1 MKRLISVSLAL
12 MLFLTM
18 IIPAASAAPT
28 STVYV
33 KGGWLRMRSAPSF
46 DAPTIAS
53 FYTGTPLTYL
63 GSSGYWYYLRA
74 ASGMTGYMYST
85 YLTTTPPG
93 GGGSVVP
100 QPSGGTGTAYIYS
113 GNGRDV
119 NLRSGPGMN
128 YGVIGTYSVGTRV
141 TILSRG
147 TYWHYIKAG
156 VQTGYMMAKYLQ
168 TSSPSGGG
176 SGSVLPPS
184 YNVNYTAWVWAAN
197 GKPVYLRRGP
207 GKGYSA
213 IRLYPVGTQVTVLNH
228 SSVWDYI
235 RVGTDMG
242 YMMNQYLVT
251 GYTPSPQPQPQ
262 PHSYT
267 LNAVSISNTA
277 PTVGTTLSTI
287 VSPTGAIY
295 STQWYNE
302 LNQLLSSAQTYT
314 VQYTDVGHRI
324 WARVKGV
331 SPYSGTKDSAKTS
344 AVTYGWPT
352 PSHQLT
358 GVSLSLSNV
367 RVNQSIT
374 AVAQPG
380 GATASYRW
388 YRDDGSNVGSSQVYT
403 AQSADIGHR
412 LYCVA
417 IGTGSYTGTVAS
429 AFTQPVQP
437 ASPITQQL
445 NGSVTLP
452 NATTPGVTLSANLN
466 LNSYAVTYNWQSNG
480 VTVGTGATL
489 YVTPS
494 LAGTDLRLT
503 VTAMPGSG
511 YQGSVSSSYCI
522 VQSSV
527 NAPEPSSPSIEL
539 IGPETYPELI
549 TPFSESVSPELTTPS
564 TYPELITP
572 SSSSELITPIGGTVS
587 PELITPYGGN
597 TYGEGSFGGSTYPE
611 LVTPSGSS
619 ELITPAIESTYPELI
634 TPSASS
640 ELISPTVESTYPELI
655 TPSASSEIIAP

>member
-1 MKRLISVSLAL
+1 MKRWISVSLAL
-12 MLFLTM
+12 MLFLTLTL
-18 IIPAASAAPT
+18 PAASAAPT

-33 KGGWLRMRSAPSF
+33 QGGWLRMRRSPSF

-63 GSSGYWYYLRA
+63 GSSGYWYYVRA
-74 ASGMTGYMYST
+74 ASGMTGYMYSS

-93 GGGSVVP
+93 GGGSVAP
-100 QPSGGTGTAYIYS
+100 QPSGGTGAAYIYS
-113 GNGRDV
+113 ANGRDV

-128 YGVIGTYSVGTRV
+128 YGVIGTYSVGTKV

-156 VQTGYMMAKYLQ
+156 VQTGYMMAKYLHTQ
-168 TSSPSGGG
+168 SGGG
-176 SGSVLPPS
+176 SGGSGGITPPS
-184 YNVNYTAWVWAAN
+184 YNANYTAWVWAAH

-207 GKGYSA
+207 GKAYGA
-213 IRLYPVGTQVTVLNH
+213 IRLYPVGTQVTVLSHNA
-228 SSVWDYI
+228 VWDYI
-235 RVGTDMG
+235 RVGADMG

-262 PHSYT
+262 PHPYALS
-267 LNAVSISNTA
+267 AVSVIGT
-277 PTVGTTLSTI
+277 PTVGQTLSTA
-287 VSPTGAIY
+287 VSPAGAIY

-314 VQYTDVGHRI
+314 LQYTDVGHRI

-331 SPYSGTKDSAKTS
+331 SPYTGIRDSAKTAS
-344 AVTYGWPT
+344 VTYGWPT
-352 PSHQLT
+352 PSYNIT
-358 GVSLSLSNV
+358 GVSLSLSSV
-367 RVNQSIT
+367 RVGQSIT
-374 AVAQPG
+374 ATVQPG
-380 GATASYRW
+380 GATANYRW
-388 YRDDGSNVGSSQVYT
+388 YRDDGSNVGASQVYT

-417 IGTGSYTGTVAS
+417 IGTGSYTGTIAS
-429 AFTQPVQP
+429 PFTAPVQQ
-437 ASPITQQL
+437 AVITQQL
-445 NGSVTLP
+445 NGSVSLP

-511 YQGSVSSSYCI
+511 YQGSISSSYCI

-527 NAPEPSSPSIEL
+527 NAPD
-539 IGPETYPELI
+539 PESTSTESTYPELI
-549 TPFSESVSPELTTPS
+549 TPFSTSEFIAPITPAVES

-572 SSSSELITPIGGTVS
+572 SASSELITP
-587 PELITPYGGN
+587 EA
-597 TYGEGSFGGSTYPE
+597 
-611 LVTPSGSS
+611 SG

-640 ELISPTVESTYPELI
+640 E
-655 TPSASSEIIAP
+655 IIAP